1 MIFKYMPFASK
12 PYLWKG
18 IYNIKSAME
27 NDDRW
32 IIAEVQD
39 NQNASVALFKKWQA
53 VAGLSCDSGNNGT
66 VRSDENDSVGIQ

>member
-1 MIFKYMPFASK
+1 
-12 PYLWKG
+12 
-18 IYNIKSAME
+18 ME